1 MSTAKSNMDLQ
12 SHATASRD
20 LRASEEALSKIWQE
34 VLHLPRV
41 ERNANFFEIG
51 GDSLKAMEVIAQVSE
66 VLHVELPLMAFFED
80 PTVIHLAAVIS
91 GGRTHSEEALA
102 NIWAEVLGLP
112 QVE

>member
-1 MSTAKSNMDLQ
+1 MDLQ
-12 SHATASRD
+12 SQATASRD

-34 VLHLPRV
+34 VLRLPRV

-80 PTVIHLAAVIS
+80 PTVIHLASVIA
-91 GGRTHSEEALA
+91 GGRTPSEEALA
-102 NIWAEVLGLP
+102 NI
-112 QVE
+112 